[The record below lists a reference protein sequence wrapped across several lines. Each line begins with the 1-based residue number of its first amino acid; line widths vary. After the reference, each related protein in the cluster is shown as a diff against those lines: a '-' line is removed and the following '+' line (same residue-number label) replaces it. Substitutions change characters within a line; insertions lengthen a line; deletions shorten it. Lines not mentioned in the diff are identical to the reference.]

1 MGQVCVVPATVSAVR
16 VASIPVRSASG
27 VRNRG
32 VFCDKRYTTFNE
44 VKKTRVRLADSKNT
58 ARM

>member
-1 MGQVCVVPATVSAVR
+1 
-16 VASIPVRSASG
+16 VRSASG

-32 VFCDKRYTTFNE
+32 PFGAKRYTTFNE